1 MSAFR
6 EWLEEQFG
14 LGSERDAFL
23 TAVEDC
29 HNAKTNLENIPYKKP
44 CEVFV
49 INEAKYVLKG
59 SEINL
64 ANLSSE
70 KLTKYTERL
79 EEVTRKMNAHYDTYN
94 AYKNH
99 NTDYVLR
106 RLFGVTNCCCGSRNN
121 H

>member
-1 MSAFR
+1 MIELETSLNNNDSTLSNWNSQQDSVTAFR

-14 LGSERDAFL
+14 LGSEREAFS

-29 HNAKTNLENIPYKKP
+29 HNAKTNLENIPFKKP
-44 CEVFV
+44 SEVLV

-70 KLTKYTERL
+70 E
-79 EEVTRKMNAHYDTYN
+79 
-94 AYKNH
+94 
-99 NTDYVLR
+99 
-106 RLFGVTNCCCGSRNN
+106 TNQI
-121 H
+121 